1 MQTDVRSVVADA
13 LAHILGEEKGA
24 EEEEEEEVVDTDR
37 WKSEAA
43 TEEGRSE
50 SCLFFPSGA
59 AKASARETRSPEAA

>member
-1 MQTDVRSVVADA
+1 MQTDVRSGVADA

-24 EEEEEEEVVDTDR
+24 EEEEEAVDTDR

-59 AKASARETRSPEAA
+59 ATASARETRSPEAA